1 MEKNKSLL
9 NSGEEQEWI
18 HKNGCK
24 NKGGVTMRLLKKYK
38 HTRGLAV
45 EKGGKGDIIQEKAA

>member
-1 MEKNKSLL
+1 MKKNESML
-9 NSGEEQEWI
+9 NSGDEQEWI
-18 HKNGCK
+18 HK

-45 EKGGKGDIIQEKAA
+45 EKGGRGDIIQEKAA